1 MDLLCAEAEKERVRR
16 LEGEHCDDDTALPP
30 LATATVETA
39 EEADQADQKQ
49 QQQSMGDGEWEC
61 LDLRCAISF
70 QPLIDPAKGSNCTHH
85 ACCNYKALRDY
96 ALASKRCPLE
106 NCRAQL
112 RCTREVARDAK
123 LKALLIHAPAGAT
136 AVWFRAE
143 QLRTW
148 QSHPASDLEEASAL
162 AALAGVP
169 PVAGVSASAAVLA
182 PQQQHAGTMAGT
194 EPLGA
199 RQARGSRGAKRSQAA
214 TTSGGVTNVDGIDEG
229 DTMPCKQRKTPAA
242 SSTAKAS
249 SSAALEASSKQGKP
263 SSAAAA
269 AKPLTWR
276 NPIVLKQTGAP
287 LPLGWAAGQRGWYGG
302 QWGAGGQ
309 VTVEAGPAPLPQA
322 QKHQS
327 PPPQQQQQV
336 TPQKKLKWR

>member
-1 MDLLCAEAEKERVRR
+1 MDLLCAEAEKAATRSAE
-16 LEGEHCDDDTALPP
+16 LEAAAQLAGLGPAQAATSCGASANDEQKGEAAETDDG
-30 LATATVETA
+30 
-39 EEADQADQKQ
+39 K
-49 QQQSMGDGEWEC
+49 WEC

-199 RQARGSRGAKRSQAA
+199 RQARGSRGA
-214 TTSGGVTNVDGIDEG
+214 
-229 DTMPCKQRKTPAA
+229 
-242 SSTAKAS
+242 
-249 SSAALEASSKQGKP
+249 
-263 SSAAAA
+263 
-269 AKPLTWR
+269 
-276 NPIVLKQTGAP
+276 
-287 LPLGWAAGQRGWYGG
+287 RGRGRDRR
-302 QWGAGGQ
+302 A
-309 VTVEAGPAPLPQA
+309 
-322 QKHQS
+322 
-327 PPPQQQQQV
+327 
-336 TPQKKLKWR
+336 

>member
-70 QPLIDPAKGSNCTHH
+70 QPLNDPAKGSNCTHH

-169 PVAGVSASAAVLA
+169 PVAGVSAST
-182 PQQQHAGTMAGT
+182 PQLGKTPPPPPVASHASEHG
-194 EPLGA
+194 P
-199 RQARGSRGAKRSQAA
+199 RGAKRSLAESSSCVAGGLDMRQKSLRMATSAA
-214 TTSGGVTNVDGIDEG
+214 EPKRSSLSWQNVIVLSQTKNAPAGTSGV
-229 DTMPCKQRKTPAA
+229 
-242 SSTAKAS
+242 
-249 SSAALEASSKQGKP
+249 
-263 SSAAAA
+263 
-269 AKPLTWR
+269 
-276 NPIVLKQTGAP
+276 AP
-287 LPLGWAAGQRGWYGG
+287 
-302 QWGAGGQ
+302 
-309 VTVEAGPAPLPQA
+309 
-322 QKHQS
+322 S
-327 PPPQQQQQV
+327 PPRPS
-336 TPQKKLKWR
+336 QKQPLKWR